1 MRLESFQGAPPIEGM
16 DPVIRH
22 LSIFKTPL
30 TSTRFVHTVRTPLA
44 GRLSS
49 HELVLDLV
57 GGVTDRGVVSL
68 SLSSARIEVLPLPC
82 SESRRTAP

>member
-1 MRLESFQGAPPIEGM
+1 M